1 LLQSPAGQLIAAL
14 LIGLLIGVE
23 RGWQSRADQEGH
35 RVAGIRTF
43 GLLGLLGGVS
53 GGLAVA
59 GWMSAAAVML
69 AACGATIFA
78 GYWRL
83 SRQAEQLSA
92 TSAVAGLL
100 TLALGAFATFGHPLE
115 AIASA
120 CVGALLLASRKQLH
134 GWVAGLSETEIQAGM
149 RFALIAVAVWP
160 LLPSTRFGPFA
171 VLSPRALWGV
181 VVLVTGFSFAGYIAG
196 RYFGRNRGT
205 FATAALGGLYSST
218 AVIASLST
226 HLRGTDQERRPI
238 IAGIAIA
245 SAVMFGRVLTL
256 AALLA
261 PRAWPSLALTLAP
274 AAAVALFY
282 AFLTARQASERKEKA
297 VPAEGKN
304 PVELLPA
311 LGFAAMVAAMAVATR
326 WAEQHFGGAGAAAVI
341 VATGSFDVDAAII
354 TLRSLPVSAL
364 SSWDAGLVLA
374 GPVLLNTL
382 FKAAIVLV
390 NGGTT
395 RWAAAAPLLTSS
407 AALAGMLA
415 VEIAIQR

>member
-1 LLQSPAGQLIAAL
+1 LLQSSAGQLIAAL

-23 RGWQSRADQEGH
+23 RGWQSRTDREGH

-43 GLLGLLGGVS
+43 GLLGLLGGIS
-53 GGLAVA
+53 GALAIS
-59 GWMSAAAVML
+59 GWKSAAAVML
-69 AACGATIFA
+69 AACSATIFA

-83 SRQAEQLSA
+83 SRRADQMSA
-92 TSAVAGLL
+92 TSAVAALL
-100 TLALGAFATFGHPLE
+100 TLGLGAFATFGHSLE

-120 CVGALLLASRKQLH
+120 CVAALLLASRTQLH
-134 GWVAGLSETEIQAGM
+134 GWIAGLSETEIQAGM
-149 RFALIAVAVWP
+149 RFALVAVAVWP

-171 VLSPRALWGV
+171 AWSPRALWGV
-181 VVLVTGFSFAGYIAG
+181 VVLVTGFSFAGYVAS

-205 FATAALGGLYSST
+205 FVTAALGGLYSST

-226 HLRGTDQERRPI
+226 RLRGTDPGRRAI

-245 SAVMFGRVLTL
+245 SAVMFGRVL
-256 AALLA
+256 ALTAVLA
-261 PRAWPSLALTLAP
+261 PRAWPSLALTIAP
-274 AAAVALFY
+274 APVAALFY
-282 AFLTARQASERKEKA
+282 AFLTARRAAERADKA

-311 LGFAAMVAAMAVATR
+311 LGFAAMVAAMAVGTR

-354 TLRSLPVSAL
+354 TLRSLPESAL

-382 FKAAIVLV
+382 FKAGIVLV
-390 NGGTT
+390 NGGQV
-395 RWAAAAPLLTSS
+395 RWTAAAPLLIS
-407 AALAGMLA
+407 AAAIALMLA
-415 VEIAIQR
+415 LEIAV